1 MLLQAIVPVIAAVAL
16 ASGAALAQSGTP
28 TSPAT
33 PYPSTD
39 PPQAGDPGKD
49 VPKKIHDE
57 LTSQGFKDVK
67 VVPGSFIV
75 SAKNKDDQPVMMLI
89 GPGGMT
95 VMTGKPDHDSQA
107 QGVDNDDDRNE
118 IIQQ

>member
-1 MLLQAIVPVIAAVAL
+1 MAAVAL
-16 ASGAALAQSGTP
+16 IGGVALAQTAAP
-28 TSPAT
+28 SPAD
-33 PYPSTD
+33 D
-39 PPQAGDPGKD
+39 PAKEVPQ
-49 VPKKIHDE
+49 KIHDE

-67 VVPGSFIV
+67 VVPGSYIV

-95 VMTGKPDHDSQA
+95 VLTGNPEQA
-107 QGVDNDDDRNE
+107 QSKDDDKDQ

>member
-1 MLLQAIVPVIAAVAL
+1 MLFRAIVPALAAVTL
-16 ASGAALAQSGTP
+16 TSSVALAQSGTP
-28 TSPAT
+28 NPPAK
-33 PYPSTD
+33 PAPSAD
-39 PPQAGDPGKD
+39 LPQTGDPAQD
-49 VPKKIHDE
+49 VPQKIRDE
-57 LTSQGFKDVK
+57 LTSQGFKNVK

-75 SAKNKDDQPVMMLI
+75 SARNKDDQPVMMLI

-107 QGVDNDDDRNE
+107 KGMDSDDDRNE